1 MAATESNREPNP
13 GLRSG
18 TDRAAD
24 QASGQTDR
32 RAALRLFLGVV
43 LLSGVLVAGGAF
55 LFYRAELS
63 DAAAMLPAASQS
75 LPQAGEADLSQAPP
89 AALASDSA
97 SAGGQ
102 GAKAERRGTL
112 IRLWVFSLVIFLAM
126 VVGGWFLVDA
136 RMKWI
141 REKKRAQTLADFDFV
156 TDLPNRALFF
166 DRLER
171 IHLHSARYR
180 RSYGLIVMD
189 LDGFGEVNEKFGYSD
204 GDQLLIRVGRMLTN
218 SLRYSDTV
226 ARVGGDEFAVLL
238 TEVSDVG
245 AAMML
250 GKKMAAAI
258 SAPIRLPGGYAEIT
272 ASIGVAVFPEHGS
285 SVDDILQ
292 AADQAMDRAKRE
304 GQGICLLAL
313 SPDEYPDTEDL
324 TAGLVVA
331 EEELL

>member
-13 GLRSG
+13 GLG
-18 TDRAAD
+18 PGPDRAAD
-24 QASGQTDR
+24 QATGQNDR

-63 DAAAMLPAASQS
+63 DAAAVVPEASQS
-75 LPQAGEADLSQAPP
+75 LPQAGEAGLSQTPP
-89 AALASDSA
+89 AALA

-156 TDLPNRALFF
+156 TNLPNRALFF

-226 ARVGGDEFAVLL
+226 ARIGGDEFAVLL

-324 TAGLVVA
+324 AAGLVVA
-331 EEELL
+331 EEELP